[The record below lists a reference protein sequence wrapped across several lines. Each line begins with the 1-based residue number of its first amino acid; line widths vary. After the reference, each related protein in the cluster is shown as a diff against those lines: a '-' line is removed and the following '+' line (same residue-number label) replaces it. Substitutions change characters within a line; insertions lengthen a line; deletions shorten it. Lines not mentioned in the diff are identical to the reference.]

1 MGTLFPAVR
10 FRPGVSFPD
19 EDRCVQRCFKAGL
32 TMTGV
37 RQRKKISVCRISLT
51 FFYLL
56 SRQSGVLSL
65 INYDLRL
72 FKYISHGLLFVSV
85 GHSLDFI
92 SDIFFQSFW
101 N

>member
-32 TMTGV
+32 MTGV
-37 RQRKKISVCRISLT
+37 RQRQKISFCRISLT

-56 SRQSGVLSL
+56 SRQAGVSSL

-72 FKYISHGLLFVSV
+72 FKYISYGLLFCVS
-85 GHSLDFI
+85 GPFTTFYFRHI
-92 SDIFFQSFW
+92 Y
-101 N
+101 